1 MKQLYLVLLT
11 VILIL
16 SSACS
21 SDKVERNASNSIQL
35 SQTYKNEAEGF
46 VFKYPQ
52 EWQTKESAT
61 MTEIIKIQSPDGN
74 AKLSVMKIV
83 TNPFGILTEDQAAV
97 ENAVNQMHK
106 FIALKDTKLGDIPTR
121 ELVYQTNGLK
131 GDDISKNY
139 WYVFGGDVYQII
151 CSFKMSERER
161 YEPMMNAMME
171 SYTITRSANDLNK
184 TSSVNSALTAR
195 EAKELLQNWVDT
207 HQFPSSVSIM
217 DGDGN
222 THKRSGS
229 DAEYYVFQL
238 QGLHRIY
245 DILVDTKT
253 RELFVHDT
261 GKPEALEPWYQK
273 YIAPYANANDNN
285 NKGTGNSIDK
295 NFEWVEKPRANNGNI
310 IGKIRNI
317 SGGDRRKISVTF
329 LLYDYKGNQIGTAI
343 DINPM
348 LKSGTVWSFT
358 AQVQN
363 AKVTNFELAEINY
376 Q

>member
-1 MKQLYLVLLT
+1 MKQFSLVLLT
-11 VILIL
+11 AILIL
-16 SSACS
+16 CSACS
-21 SDKVERNASNSIQL
+21 SDKVDRNVSNSIQL

-52 EWQTKESAT
+52 AWQTKEAGT
-61 MTEIIKIQSPDGN
+61 IPEIIKIQSPDGN

-83 TNPFGILTEDQAAV
+83 TNPFGILTEDQATV
-97 ENAVNQMHK
+97 ENAVNKMHK
-106 FIALKDTKLGDIPTR
+106 FIALRDTKLGEISVR

-139 WYVFGGDVYQII
+139 WYVLGGNIYQII

-161 YEPMMNAMME
+161 YEPMINAIME
-171 SYTITRSANDLNK
+171 SYTITRSHNDLNK
-184 TSSVNSALTAR
+184 ASSVNSALTVS
-195 EAKELLQNWVDT
+195 EAKELLQTWLDT
-207 HQFPSSVSIM
+207 HRFPASVSIT

-245 DILVDTKT
+245 DILVDPKT

-273 YIAPYANANDNN
+273 YIAPYANTNN
-285 NKGTGNSIDK
+285 NKDTGNYIDK

-310 IGKIRNI
+310 IGKIKNI
-317 SGGDRRKISVTF
+317 SSGDRRKISVRF
-329 LLYDYKGNQIGTAI
+329 LLYDYQENQIGTAI

-348 LKSGTVWSFT
+348 LKPGTVWSFT